1 MQNERLDPTGLM
13 PWLRVAPSSPV
24 AAAPI
29 IILTDKLTKEEMDEI
44 LEEAFNARGI
54 NPKRTRVGWDVVC
67 RVGDPCSV
75 HDLVRVNAHEATSI
89 ITMMTK
95 DDLLE
100 DELSG
105 GKIKN
110 GATIRTTL
118 ALRHLLLSSR
128 KCVKHLERD
137 KVRIVLQLTEQCKFT
152 RAFEFR

>member
-1 MQNERLDPTGLM
+1 M
-13 PWLRVAPSSPV
+13 
-24 AAAPI
+24 AA
-29 IILTDKLTKEEMDEI
+29 E
-44 LEEAFNARGI
+44 RGI

-75 HDLVRVNAHEATSI
+75 HDLVRANAHEATSI

-95 DDLLE
+95 DDLIE

-118 ALRHLLLSSR
+118 GERGLESR
-128 KCVKHLERD
+128 VYRVYAYAEILPQ
-137 KVRIVLQLTEQCKFT
+137 I
-152 RAFEFR
+152 